1 MARILIFLIALA
13 VVIAVIIALRRAVQ
27 FAQSSTEDQHLPKS
41 VQTLS
46 YVLLIALMFGVVTG
60 WLGGL

>member
-1 MARILIFLIALA
+1 MARVLIFLIVLGA
-13 VVIAVIIALRRAVQ
+13 IIMVAMTLRRAVL

-46 YVLLIALMFGVVTG
+46 YVLLIAVMFGVVTG

>member
-1 MARILIFLIALA
+1 MARVLIFLIVLGA
-13 VVIAVIIALRRAVQ
+13 IIMVAMTLRRAVL
-27 FAQSSTEDQHLPKS
+27 FARSSTEDQHLPKS